1 MKKYSCKNFL
11 SKHFSEFQN
20 YEMFVKNLEDF
31 VEENNKKF
39 TEKAKTEASELLK
52 FLKNKHALRYIAMSH
67 FCI

>member
-1 MKKYSCKNFL
+1 
-11 SKHFSEFQN
+11 
-20 YEMFVKNLEDF
+20 MFVKNLEDF

-67 FCI
+67 WYLLNILLSN